1 MEKSIQIFSIIKI
14 PREGSHLIC
23 LSVIL
28 INSAFRTGKNYYS
41 WVVLEEFKYVVQEK
55 KIPHSVYYWWYI
67 NFFWF

>member
-1 MEKSIQIFSIIKI
+1 MEKSTQIFPIIKI

-41 WVVLEEFKYVVQEK
+41 
-55 KIPHSVYYWWYI
+55 
-67 NFFWF
+67 